1 MPKPN
6 RRAGSSMLLG
16 HIELT
21 EKQKNF
27 FEKMILPSN
36 RITFLR
42 GPAGS
47 AKTFLSVY
55 CALTLLNKN
64 PDLKI
69 LYLRS
74 AVESASK
81 GLGFLKGDID
91 DKFAPYMAP
100 LEDKIE
106 ELLNNYEKDELKKR
120 GALEAMPINFLR
132 GQSWRDKVVI
142 IDEAQNM
149 TRAELVTAITR
160 IGNNTKIFICG
171 DTRQSDIKSND
182 FENICE
188 LFNDEMSVEKGIINL
203 SFLKK
208 DIMRDKILS
217 FIIDKLDG
225 NV

>member
-1 MPKPN
+1 
-6 RRAGSSMLLG
+6 MLLG

-55 CALTLLNKN
+55 CALTRLNKN